1 MHPANDAGSAGS
13 SIRNT
18 SAASSASGGASRR
31 PATAAPPARATTFT
45 EGDGLRPGTYEVRIE
60 CAAAPARPLDA
71 KTHDL
76 PAKELVPAAFQPPD
90 LVVPPSGP
98 RPVRYDLDVR

>member
-18 SAASSASGGASRR
+18 SAASSASGWASRR
-31 PATAAPPARATTFT
+31 PATAAPAK
-45 EGDGLRPGTYEVRIE
+45 
-60 CAAAPARPLDA
+60 PLDA

-98 RPVRYDLDVR
+98 RPVRYELDVR